1 MKKQLTTMLLVL
13 VLALVPSLGMAITEK
28 EWNQEC
34 EDKTV
39 GTVTI
44 YSIEKNSEAT
54 TTDLPSIVPIGTLSG
69 GTYVKIGSYDYD
81 LKMWHIT
88 YFSNGTQASAW
99 VKRGDTTSATKWVYF
114 TDGCCM
120 LLPEALVNDRSAL
133 QKYLDRLWPNLT
145 IYGDGSKPVSIDGT
159 VPSGGSTTSG
169 NKKPSGEKKS
179 AKAPK
184 KINTAIITAEEKT
197 VTLSRLGVLTS
208 SIIRDGVTEEI
219 ATREL
224 SFGGDVPAEQA
235 IAVIHAPQSGK
246 CTLRERASDEAK
258 AIQKSKAGTV
268 VSVLE
273 YGRKYCKINDNG
285 TVGYVQTSC
294 LKFYGGEVESL
305 GVGTLTYKGKATGK
319 TTINVRGDAKKGSA
333 RITEW
338 KTGTEVIVFDL
349 RDGWYEIEHDGV
361 HGYVMDDFLTMKE

>member
-1 MKKQLTTMLLVL
+1 MKRVAQWMLLVL

-28 EWNQEC
+28 EWNQDCEC
-34 EDKTV
+34 KTARS
-39 GTVTI
+39 VTI
-44 YSIEKNSEAT
+44 YSIDKTSDAT
-54 TTDLPSIVPIGTLSG
+54 TTDLINIVPIGTLPA
-69 GTYVKIGSYDYD
+69 GTYLIKRTFDYD
-81 LKMWHIT
+81 LNMWEIA
-88 YFSNGTQASAW
+88 YYKNGSHAVAW
-99 VKRGDTTSATKWVYF
+99 IESGTTTGAAKWVYF
-114 TDGCCM
+114 TDGGCM
-120 LLPEALVNDRSAL
+120 SLPEALVDDRAAL
-133 QKYLDRLWPNLT
+133 KKYLDRLWPELT
-145 IYGDGSKPVSIDGT
+145 LNGDGSKPVSIDGT
-159 VPSGGSTTSG
+159 VPSGGSITSG
-169 NKKPSGEKKS
+169 SKKPSGEKKS
-179 AKAPK
+179 AKPPK
-184 KINTAIITAEEKT
+184 KVNTAIITAEEKT

-246 CTLRERASDEAK
+246 CTLREGASDEAK

-349 RDGWYEIEHDGV
+349 RDGWYEIEHDGI